1 MFKFKNLYN
10 VTIIFIIIVLIEG
23 YINHNHLLFKEIIP
37 SESIYNTS
45 EKYSKSKEGM
55 RLVSDIIWEENG
67 VIENIQTLF
76 LFFSIIFFYL
86 YLKKGTK
93 LNFKYSKFL
102 KYTFLAGLVYYFF
115 EEISWG
121 QHYFDWKSPYLFS
134 YLNEQNETN
143 LHNINNLFN
152 QLPRNL
158 ILIWSSLTFL
168 VIKFKFLNI
177 HQSLNFFI
185 YPSIKL
191 KKISFLII
199 FFSFPRIF
207 FENYLDLA
215 NIKNDNITASFE
227 WNGKII
233 ENSFEYAK
241 VIFLDFVNFKFVRIS
256 ELEELL
262 FSYYILTHTY
272 YLNKEKIE

>member
-1 MFKFKNLYN
+1 MFKFKSLYS

-86 YLKKGTK
+86 YLKKGAK
-93 LNFKYSKFL
+93 LDFKYGKFL

-241 VIFLDFVNFKFVRIS
+241 VILLDFVNFKFVRIS